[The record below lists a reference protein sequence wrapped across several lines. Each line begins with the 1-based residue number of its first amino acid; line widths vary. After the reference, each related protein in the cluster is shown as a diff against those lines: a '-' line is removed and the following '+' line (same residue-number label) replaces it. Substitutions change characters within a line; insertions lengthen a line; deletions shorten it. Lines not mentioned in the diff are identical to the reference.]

1 MVRLLRLWRLGA
13 HDIRYVFFALRHP
26 SRPLWLFPVAAA
38 LAIYALEPFNFALP
52 LLGVIDDF
60 VLLPLALHF
69 LVRLL
74 PAQIRY
80 DFEQRSFAR

>member
-1 MVRLLRLWRLGA
+1 MARLLRLWRLGA
-13 HDIRYVFFALRHP
+13 HDIRYIFYALRHP
-26 SRPLWLFPVAAA
+26 SRPLWLFPAAA
-38 LAIYALEPFNFALP
+38 VLAVYALEPFNFAVP
-52 LLGVIDDF
+52 LLGAIDDL
-60 VLLPLALHF
+60 VMLPLVLHV